1 MDPATESTIKPG
13 RPLAVSRA
21 VQLISASFIIGAIR
35 TVYDLAHK
43 SSGARFI
50 LSLFF
55 ALIFFGIC
63 FFFVA
68 MIAAGRNWARF
79 VFLILL
85 IIGLPFAILTY
96 MAELRVSLLYG
107 SVSVAVAI
115 LQIIGIVLLF
125 TKDSSQWFKS
135 RK

>member
-1 MDPATESTIKPG
+1 MDPATESTISPG

-21 VQLISASFIIGAIR
+21 VQLISASFILGAVR

-43 SSGARFI
+43 SSGVRFA

-55 ALIFFGIC
+55 MVIFFGIC

-68 MIAAGRNWARF
+68 MVASRKNWARF

-85 IIGLPFAILTY
+85 IIGLPFAIPIYL
-96 MAELRVSLLYG
+96 AELRVNLLYG
-107 SVSVAVAI
+107 LVSIAVAI
-115 LQIIGIVLLF
+115 LQIVGIVLLF
-125 TKDSSQWFKS
+125 TKTSNQWFKS
-135 RK
+135 R